1 MLVVAGEVMIIDEKI
16 KERSGRSRREVEH
29 SGMVSAGIGIA
40 WLVFGLDMV
49 FL

>member
-1 MLVVAGEVMIIDEKI
+1 MLVVAGEVMIID